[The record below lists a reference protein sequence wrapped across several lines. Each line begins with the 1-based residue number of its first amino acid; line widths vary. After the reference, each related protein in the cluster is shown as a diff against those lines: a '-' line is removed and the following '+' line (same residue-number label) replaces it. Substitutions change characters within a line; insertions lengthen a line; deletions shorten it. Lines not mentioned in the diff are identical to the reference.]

1 MMWLDYL
8 NSYMTYSINYYLSL
22 IKQIGNAYIFNPTQL
37 LSHPISSVSNGSAQ
51 VLSASCTIDNS
62 AHTSCSTNSKS
73 SLFDLWHKRLGHPF
87 EKVVKC
93 VLSHFNMPNFN
104 KMEPSFCTSCC
115 IGKIHKLS
123 FSLSDR
129 VYTAP
134 LQLMHFDLWGLA
146 YIQASNGCK
155 Y

>member
-1 MMWLDYL
+1 M
-8 NSYMTYSINYYLSL
+8 
-22 IKQIGNAYIFNPTQL
+22 
-37 LSHPISSVSNGSAQ
+37 LSHPISSASNGSAQ
-51 VLSASCTIDNS
+51 VLSASCNIDNS

-93 VLSHFNMPNFN
+93 VLSHCNIPNFN

-123 FSLSDR
+123 FSLSDT

-134 LQLMHFDLWGLA
+134 LQLIHFDLWGLA
-146 YIQASNGCK
+146 HIQASNGYK
-155 Y
+155 YYIHFIDYHSTLPRFTCLEINQMLFKL